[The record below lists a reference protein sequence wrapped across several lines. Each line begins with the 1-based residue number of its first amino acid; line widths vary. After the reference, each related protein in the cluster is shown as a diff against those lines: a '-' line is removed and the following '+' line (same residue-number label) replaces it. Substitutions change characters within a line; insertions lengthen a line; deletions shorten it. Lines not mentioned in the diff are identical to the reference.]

1 MGFSL
6 GIVGLPNVGKSTL
19 FNAISR
25 ACAEVS
31 NYPFCTKSKNLGVVP
46 VPDDR
51 LKKVQAFMKS
61 AKAIPT
67 AVEFVD
73 IAGLVKNAHKEEGLG
88 NQFLSYVREVDAIAH
103 VVRCFPD
110 PNIVHVEGSVDP
122 ARDIETINIE
132 LTLADMNTTEKRWQ
146 VLKSSVKSGKKEILK
161 ELEAVEKIKKHL
173 EKGNPLRL
181 LELTDEEKHEIR
193 DLHLLTI
200 KPVIFIAN
208 VDEKQLGS
216 LNSDA
221 AVNAVYEAAKKEK
234 ADVIP
239 ICAKLEMDIEELSEE
254 EAKEYERG
262 AGITEP
268 GLDKVIKGGY
278 KLLELITFFTAN
290 DKECRAWTVKKGAK
304 TPEAAGKI
312 HTDMQRGFISAEI
325 IHYLDL
331 INSESHAKAREK
343 GLVHLEG
350 RDYVVADG
358 DLVYI
363 RFNV

>member
-73 IAGLVKNAHKEEGLG
+73 IAGLVKNAHKGEGLG

-132 LTLADMNTTEKRWQ
+132 LILADMNTTEKRWQ
-146 VLKSSVKSGKKEILK
+146 TLKSTVKSGKKEILK

-173 EKGNPLRL
+173 EEGKPLRL
-181 LELTDEEKHEIR
+181 LALSDDEKHEIR

-200 KPVIFIAN
+200 KPVIYIAN
-208 VDEKQLGS
+208 VDEKQLSG

-221 AVNAVYEAAKKEK
+221 AVRAVYEAARKET

-239 ICAKLEMDIEELSEE
+239 ICAKLEMDIEGLSEE
-254 EAKEYERG
+254 EGKEYEKDL
-262 AGITEP
+262 GITEP

-278 KLLELITFFTAN
+278 KLLDLITFFTAN
-290 DKECRAWTVKKGAK
+290 DKECRAWTVKRDAK

-325 IHYLDL
+325 IHYSDL

-343 GLVHLEG
+343 GLIHLEG
-350 RDYVVADG
+350 RDYVIADG

>member
-73 IAGLVKNAHKEEGLG
+73 IAGLVKNAHKGEGLG

-173 EKGNPLRL
+173 DEGKPLRL
-181 LELTDEEKHEIR
+181 LELSDEEKHEIR
-193 DLHLLTI
+193 DLHLLTM
-200 KPVIFIAN
+200 KPVIYIAN
-208 VDEKQLGS
+208 VDERQLSS
-216 LNSDA
+216 LSSDA
-221 AVNAVYEAAKKEK
+221 SVNAVVDAARKEM
-234 ADVIP
+234 AGVIP

-254 EAKEYERG
+254 EAKEYEKD
-262 AGITEP
+262 AGIAEP

-278 KLLELITFFTAN
+278 KLLDLITFFTAN
-290 DKECRAWTVKKGAK
+290 DRECRAWTVKNGAK

-325 IHYLDL
+325 IHYSDL
-331 INSESHAKAREK
+331 IGSESHAKAREK